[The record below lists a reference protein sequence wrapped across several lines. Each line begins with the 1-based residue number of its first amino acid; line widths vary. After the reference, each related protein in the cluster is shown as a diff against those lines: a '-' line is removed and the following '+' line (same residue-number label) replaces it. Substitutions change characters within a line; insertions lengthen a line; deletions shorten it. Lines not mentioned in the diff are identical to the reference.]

1 MASIQTG
8 IQLQDGFT
16 NVIMGLINSV
26 NIAISSM
33 EGMNRTMSAD
43 VDTSSLQAAREELA
57 QATIAANELN
67 AAFESVKPP
76 EVKWQSDNTQGML
89 IDANGIERYKQ
100 ELQQTDVMLQSLNDK
115 QIQLNVTASSM
126 DILPT
131 AAQNDLATVRDR
143 IQSII
148 LKMQQMENDPVDINM
163 GAANTSLENLRGQL
177 NQALQEQNNLN
188 HALQEMDIQE
198 ANSAYMRLSQAIGNA
213 ERNIR
218 DNVTQQQ
225 TFNDTIQ
232 QGSGHASNLAGMI
245 KRAVGT
251 YATLQSIKGA
261 IGASDDLTQTTARLN
276 LMNDGVQSTDDL
288 VNMVYAS
295 AQNARGSFG
304 DMAAVV
310 ARFGNNAKD
319 AFDSS
324 AEAVQFANLVQKQM
338 TIAGASTRESSNAM
352 LQLSQALGS
361 GVLRGDELNSVFDQA
376 PNLIQNIADYMN
388 VPVGKIREMAQEG
401 KISANVVKA
410 AIFSAAD
417 DINSKFESMPMTWGQ
432 LWTSFQNEATK
443 AFQPVLQRLNDMPNN
458 QSFQTF
464 VTNVVNDMAIIAG
477 VVSDILDGIGQVG
490 TFIGDNW
497 SAISPVVYG
506 IGAALLVFA
515 ACMGAVKLVTLIAT
529 AAQWVYNTALLACP
543 LTWIIALIAVAIGVI
558 IALANHF
565 SGAGHVAKSAF
576 GAICGAVNVAI
587 QFFKNLGL
595 TVANIA
601 LGIGNALGAVGK
613 NIVTAFSNA
622 IKKVQ
627 SFFYEL
633 LSVTLLVIERICA
646 ALNELPFIE
655 FDYSG
660 VSNAAMDYARK
671 SVDLAKSKDEYTS
684 VADAF
689 NNGMSTYKTFQ
700 KNWVD
705 NAYRDGANWG
715 DKATKKVK
723 DYFSSKATKM
733 PKKEDYTNNLPDN
746 KNIAAATAANTAK
759 TAANTKKT
767 ADALSTTAEDL
778 KYIRDMAERSYVNRY
793 TTTNIK
799 ISQTNHN
806 KVSSDMD
813 LDGVTE
819 HLRSTLEKQM
829 AAFAE
834 GVH

>member
-57 QATIAANELN
+57 QVTIAANELN

-148 LKMQQMENDPVDINM
+148 LKMQQMENDHVDINM

-733 PKKEDYTNNLPDN
+733 PKKEDYINNLPDN